1 MNGVFTESRMMKA
14 SEVLQMCREAKK
26 NPALLIA
33 VELEAKEKLFKMKIT
48 TERNNVQSA

>member
-1 MNGVFTESRMMKA
+1 MKGVFSASRMMKA

-33 VELEAKEKLFKMKIT
+33 VELKAKENLFKMQKAA
-48 TERNNVQSA
+48 ESGKVQSA